1 MNSSDTPTRLKLAEW
16 VDDYVFYGGRILEW
30 EERSTGVWIL
40 LKNVDIAKHEPH
52 LSGEEIDRTAIRV
65 DHLWVI
71 QSKEM
76 LENDERDGYC
86 KLERLKYVYLRGRP
100 YQYRRLDGS
109 IDYAISSVGSLDTD
123 HLLDVWQEAQ
133 RESGYELMIAVSEL
147 IIEAWEVKKCPV
159 TTRTQ
164 STNDMVALHKET
176 IRRCNKC
183 IKRRDKVLLHR
194 AGKQRARTR
203 QGLAKGFG

>member
-1 MNSSDTPTRLKLAEW
+1 MRETDTPTRLKLAEW

-52 LSGEEIDRTAIRV
+52 LSGEEIDRTAIRI

-71 QSKEM
+71 QSKETIKNQ
-76 LENDERDGYC
+76 EKEGYC

-123 HLLDVWQEAQ
+123 HLLDIWKGAERQ
-133 RESGYELMIAVSEL
+133 RDYELMAAVSE
-147 IIEAWEVKKCPV
+147 IVIEAWEVQKCPV
-159 TTRTQ
+159 TTRSQ

-176 IRRCNKC
+176 IRRCTKC
-183 IKRRDKVLLHR
+183 IKRRDKVRQHR
-194 AGKQRARTR
+194 AGKHLARTR

>member
-40 LKNVDIAKHEPH
+40 LKNVEISKHEPH
-52 LSGEEIDRTAIRV
+52 LSGVEIDQTAIKV

-71 QSKEM
+71 QSKDM
-76 LENDERDGYC
+76 IKNDEKEGYC
-86 KLERLKYVYLRGRP
+86 KLERLKYVYLRGKP

-123 HLLDVWQEAQ
+123 HLLDVWQEAHRQ
-133 RESGYELMIAVSEL
+133 KDYELMIAVSEI
-147 IIEAWEVKKCPV
+147 IIEAWEVKHCPV

-164 STNDMVALHKET
+164 STNDMMALHKET
-176 IRRCNKC
+176 IRRCQKC
-183 IKRRDKVLLHR
+183 IKRRDKVLQHR
-194 AGKQRARTR
+194 AGKQLARSR

>member
-1 MNSSDTPTRLKLAEW
+1 MRGTDTPTRLKLAEW

-40 LKNVDIAKHEPH
+40 LKNVDISRHEPH
-52 LSGEEIDRTAIRV
+52 LSGEQIDRRAIKV

-76 LENDERDGYC
+76 HEKESFQ
-86 KLERLKYVYLRGRP
+86 LERLKYVCLRGRP

-109 IDYAISSVGSLDTD
+109 TDYAISSIGSIDTD
-123 HLLDVWQEAQ
+123 ALLDIWEDAQELGDY
-133 RESGYELMIAVSEL
+133 ESMIAVSDT
-147 IIEAWEVKKCPV
+147 IIEAWEIYGCPV
-159 TTRTQ
+159 TTKTQ
-164 STNDMVALHKET
+164 STNQMVSLHRET
-176 IRRCNKC
+176 KRRCNKC
-183 IKRRDKVLLHR
+183 IKQRDKVLRHR
-194 AGKQRARTR
+194 AGKELARTR